1 MNEFDLQYI
10 LHTFAFLMNGVL
22 VMWMAAGFTMLE
34 AGMVRTKS
42 VSTILLKNIALF
54 SIAILA
60 YLFVGYNLM
69 YTGVDGGWMGTFASW
84 LPSDAMPTEGGAYA
98 SSSDWFFQVV
108 FVATAASIVSGTV
121 AERIKLWPF
130 LAFVAVLTAVIYPL
144 VGSWHWGGGWLSE
157 LGFVDFAGSTVVHGI
172 GGWAALIGAILLG
185 SRTGKYTDGK
195 VNAMLPSALPL
206 ATLGTFILWMGWFGF
221 NGGSQLALGTY
232 ADATAMANIFV
243 NTGIAAAAGVMATMA
258 YCQMVYRRID
268 VTLVLNG
275 ALAGLVAITAGP
287 DTPSPLL
294 AVFIGGMGG
303 VLASITVPILDK
315 FKIDDVVGAIP
326 VHLVAGV
333 WGTMV
338 VPLSNP
344 DASYA
349 TQAIGVVAVGA
360 GVSAL
365 SFVVWY
371 VLKRTVGL
379 RATETAQLEG
389 LDKTELGMSAY
400 NDIESAPPTSY
411 AQPVVSGH

>member
-1 MNEFDLQYI
+1 MSPEIQYI
-10 LHTFAFLMNGVL
+10 LNTFAFLMNGVL

-54 SIAILA
+54 SIAVLA
-60 YLFVGYNLM
+60 FWGIGYNLM
-69 YTGVDGGWMGTFASW
+69 YMGVDGGWIGTALPWS
-84 LPSDAMPTEGGAYA
+84 PSDAMPTEGGAYA
-98 SSSDWFFQVV
+98 SASDWFFQMV

-130 LAFVAVLTAVIYPL
+130 LFFTLALTAIIYPV

-157 LGFVDFAGSTVVHGI
+157 LGFVDFAGSTVVHSV
-172 GGWAALIGAILLG
+172 GGWAALVGAILLG
-185 SRTGKYTDGK
+185 ARSGRYENGK

-221 NGGSQLALGTY
+221 NGGSQLALGTF

-243 NTGIAAAAGVMATMA
+243 NTGLAAAAGVVATLA
-258 YCQMVYRRID
+258 YCHVVYKRID

-287 DTPSPLL
+287 DTPTPAL
-294 AVFIGGMGG
+294 AVLIGAVGG
-303 VLASITVPILDK
+303 ILAAMAVPVLDK

-326 VHLVAGV
+326 VHLVAGI

-338 VPLSNP
+338 VPWSNP
-344 DASYA
+344 DASYL
-349 TQAIGVVAVGA
+349 TQGIGVLAVGVAVSGA
-360 GVSAL
+360 

-371 VLKRTVGL
+371 ALKKTVGL

-389 LDKTELGMSAY
+389 LDKAELGMSAY
-400 NDIESAPPTSY
+400 NDMPTAPPTDY
-411 AQPVVSGH
+411 AQPVIAGH